1 MENRKP
7 YTEILAK
14 WLLTAMVAAI
24 AFLLFKQFGSVI
36 VYVLLA
42 GVVSLIAK
50 PLKKMLAKIRIKG
63 RSAPDW
69 FLAIL
74 SILLILVIFSGII
87 AGLAPMVKEVI
98 SDVASVTGESSLGAI
113 SSNLAQLN
121 AYLVQTFGLDPG
133 FRLEV
138 VILNQV
144 KSVFNVNIFG
154 NVIGSVASALA
165 SFGVGLFSVVFIAFF
180 FIRDEKLFSRI
191 ICALAPDRHEEDVAE
206 SLSDVEHLLSRYFIG
221 LIVEMSCVGLIDFLG
236 LWAIAR
242 LELGTAIGIGF
253 MAGLLN
259 IIPYVGPLL
268 GGVLGTIIAM
278 TIRYCG
284 VGACGLDIG
293 FWGFLAIL
301 VAVFLLAQLV
311 DNFILQPVIYST
323 SIQASPL
330 EIFIVMLMAGTLG
343 GIVGMLTAIPAYTVI
358 RVIAGRF
365 FPQVKFIRRLLGLD
379 DSKNGKK

>member
-1 MENRKP
+1 METQKH

-14 WLLTAMVAAI
+14 WLLAAFVAVI
-24 AFLLFKQFGSVI
+24 AWLLFRQFGSVV

-50 PLKKMLAKIRIKG
+50 PLKMMLAKIRIKG
-63 RSAPDW
+63 HRAPDW

-74 SILLILVIFSGII
+74 SILLILVIFCGII

-98 SDVASVTGESSLGAI
+98 SDVASVTGDTSLGAI
-113 SSNLAQLN
+113 SSNLAELN
-121 AYLVQTFGLDPG
+121 AYLVKTFDLDPG
-133 FRLEV
+133 FRIEV
-138 VILNQV
+138 AILHQV
-144 KSVFNVNIFG
+144 KSLINVNIFG

-165 SFGVGLFSVVFIAFF
+165 SFGIGLFSVVFIAFF

-191 ICALAPDRHEEDVAE
+191 ICALAPDRHEDEVAQ

-284 VGACGLDIG
+284 TGACGLDIG

-301 VAVFLLAQLV
+301 VAVFVLAQLV

-330 EIFIVMLMAGTLG
+330 EIFIVMLLAGTMG
-343 GIVGMLTAIPAYTVI
+343 GILGMLTAIPAYTVV
-358 RVIAGRF
+358 RVVAGRF
-365 FPQVKFIRRLLGLD
+365 FPQVKFIRRLLGLEEP
-379 DSKNGKK
+379 KM

>member
-1 MENRKP
+1 METQKH

-14 WLLTAMVAAI
+14 WLLAAFVAVI
-24 AFLLFKQFGSVI
+24 AWLLFRQFGSVV

-50 PLKKMLAKIRIKG
+50 PLKMMLAKIRIKG
-63 RSAPDW
+63 HRAPDW

-74 SILLILVIFSGII
+74 SILLILVIFCGII

-98 SDVASVTGESSLGAI
+98 SDVASVTGDTSLGAI
-113 SSNLAQLN
+113 SSNLAELN
-121 AYLVQTFGLDPG
+121 AYLVKTFDLDPG
-133 FRLEV
+133 FRIEV
-138 VILNQV
+138 AILHQV
-144 KSVFNVNIFG
+144 KSLINVNIFG

-165 SFGVGLFSVVFIAFF
+165 SFGIGLFSVVFIAFF

-191 ICALAPDRHEEDVAE
+191 ICALAPDRHEEEVAQ

-284 VGACGLDIG
+284 TGACGLDIG

-301 VAVFLLAQLV
+301 VAVFMLAQLV

-330 EIFIVMLMAGTLG
+330 EIFIVMLLAGTMG
-343 GIVGMLTAIPAYTVI
+343 GILGMLTAIPAYTVV
-358 RVIAGRF
+358 RVVAGRF

-379 DSKNGKK
+379 DNK

>member
-1 MENRKP
+1 MESQKH

-14 WLLTAMVAAI
+14 WLLAAFVAVI
-24 AFLLFKQFGSVI
+24 AWLLFRQFGSVV

-50 PLKKMLAKIRIKG
+50 PLKMMLAKIRIKG
-63 RSAPDW
+63 HRAPDW

-74 SILLILVIFSGII
+74 SILLILVIFCGII

-98 SDVASVTGESSLGAI
+98 SDVASVTGDTSLGAI
-113 SSNLAQLN
+113 SSNLAELN
-121 AYLVQTFGLDPG
+121 AYLVKTFDLDPG
-133 FRLEV
+133 FRIEV
-138 VILNQV
+138 AILHQV
-144 KSVFNVNIFG
+144 KSLINVNIFG

-165 SFGVGLFSVVFIAFF
+165 SFGIGLFSVVFIAFF

-191 ICALAPDRHEEDVAE
+191 ICALAPDRHEEEVAQ

-284 VGACGLDIG
+284 TGACGLDIG

-301 VAVFLLAQLV
+301 VAVFVLAQLV

-330 EIFIVMLMAGTLG
+330 EIFIVMLLAGTMG
-343 GIVGMLTAIPAYTVI
+343 GILGMLTAIPAYTVV
-358 RVIAGRF
+358 RVVAGRF

-379 DSKNGKK
+379 DNK

>member
-1 MENRKP
+1 METQKH

-14 WLLTAMVAAI
+14 WLLAAFVVVI
-24 AFLLFKQFGSVI
+24 VWLLFRQFGSVV

-50 PLKKMLAKIRIKG
+50 PLKMMLAKIRIKG
-63 RSAPDW
+63 HRAPDW

-74 SILLILVIFSGII
+74 SILLILVIFCGII

-98 SDVASVTGESSLGAI
+98 SDVASVTGDTSLGAI
-113 SSNLAQLN
+113 SSNLAELN
-121 AYLVQTFGLDPG
+121 AYLVNTFDLDPG
-133 FRLEV
+133 FRIEV
-138 VILNQV
+138 AILHQV
-144 KSVFNVNIFG
+144 KSLINVNIFG

-165 SFGVGLFSVVFIAFF
+165 SFGIGLFSVVFIAFF

-191 ICALAPDRHEEDVAE
+191 ICALAPDRHEDEVAQ

-284 VGACGLDIG
+284 TGACGLDIG

-330 EIFIVMLMAGTLG
+330 EIFIVMLLAGTMG
-343 GIVGMLTAIPAYTVI
+343 GILGMLTAITAYTVV
-358 RVIAGRF
+358 RVVAGRF

-379 DSKNGKK
+379 DNK

>member
-1 MENRKP
+1 METQKH

-14 WLLTAMVAAI
+14 WLLAAFVAVI
-24 AFLLFKQFGSVI
+24 AWLLFRQFGSVV

-50 PLKKMLAKIRIKG
+50 PLKMMLAKIRIKG
-63 RSAPDW
+63 HRAPDW

-74 SILLILVIFSGII
+74 SILLILVIFCGII

-98 SDVASVTGESSLGAI
+98 SDVASVTGDTSLGAI
-113 SSNLAQLN
+113 SSNLAELN
-121 AYLVQTFGLDPG
+121 AYLVNTFDLDPG
-133 FRLEV
+133 FRIEV
-138 VILNQV
+138 AILHQV
-144 KSVFNVNIFG
+144 KSLINVNIFG

-165 SFGVGLFSVVFIAFF
+165 SFGIGLFSVVFIAFF

-191 ICALAPDRHEEDVAE
+191 ICALAPDRHEDEVAQ

-284 VGACGLDIG
+284 TGACGLDIG

-301 VAVFLLAQLV
+301 VAVFVLAQLV

-330 EIFIVMLMAGTLG
+330 EIFIVMLLAGTMG
-343 GIVGMLTAIPAYTVI
+343 GILGMLTAIPAYTVV
-358 RVIAGRF
+358 RVVAGRF

-379 DSKNGKK
+379 DNK

>member
-1 MENRKP
+1 METQKH

-14 WLLTAMVAAI
+14 WLLAAFVAVI
-24 AFLLFKQFGSVI
+24 AWLLFRQFGSVV

-50 PLKKMLAKIRIKG
+50 PLKMMLAKIRIKG
-63 RSAPDW
+63 HRAPDW

-74 SILLILVIFSGII
+74 SILLILVIFCGII

-98 SDVASVTGESSLGAI
+98 SDVASVTGDTSLGAI
-113 SSNLAQLN
+113 SSNLAELN
-121 AYLVQTFGLDPG
+121 AYLVKTFDLDPG
-133 FRLEV
+133 FRIEV
-138 VILNQV
+138 AILHQV
-144 KSVFNVNIFG
+144 KSLINVNIFG

-165 SFGVGLFSVVFIAFF
+165 SFGIGLFSVVFIAFF

-191 ICALAPDRHEEDVAE
+191 ICALAPDRHEDEVAQ

-284 VGACGLDIG
+284 AGACGLDIG

-330 EIFIVMLMAGTLG
+330 EIFIVMLLAGTMG
-343 GIVGMLTAIPAYTVI
+343 GILGMLTAIPAYTVV
-358 RVIAGRF
+358 RVVAGRF
-365 FPQVKFIRRLLGLD
+365 FPQVKFIRRLLRLD
-379 DSKNGKK
+379 DNK

>member
-1 MENRKP
+1 METQKH

-14 WLLTAMVAAI
+14 WLLAAFVAVI
-24 AFLLFKQFGSVI
+24 AWLLFRQFGSVV

-50 PLKKMLAKIRIKG
+50 PLKMMLAKIRIKG
-63 RSAPDW
+63 HRAPDW

-98 SDVASVTGESSLGAI
+98 SDVASVTGDTSLGAI
-113 SSNLAQLN
+113 SSNLAELN
-121 AYLVQTFGLDPG
+121 SYLVKTFDLDPG
-133 FRLEV
+133 FRIEV
-138 VILNQV
+138 AILHQV
-144 KSVFNVNIFG
+144 KSLINVNIFG

-165 SFGVGLFSVVFIAFF
+165 SFGIGLFSVVFIAFF

-191 ICALAPDRHEEDVAE
+191 ICALAPDRHEDEVAQ

-284 VGACGLDIG
+284 AGACGLDIG

-301 VAVFLLAQLV
+301 VSVFLLAQLV

-330 EIFIVMLMAGTLG
+330 EIFIVMLLAGTMG
-343 GIVGMLTAIPAYTVI
+343 GILGMLTAIPAYTVV
-358 RVIAGRF
+358 RVVAGRF

-379 DSKNGKK
+379 DNK

>member
-1 MENRKP
+1 METQKH

-14 WLLTAMVAAI
+14 WLLAAFVAVI
-24 AFLLFKQFGSVI
+24 AWLLFRQFGSVV

-50 PLKKMLAKIRIKG
+50 PLKMMLAKIRIKG
-63 RSAPDW
+63 HRAPDW

-74 SILLILVIFSGII
+74 SILLILVIFCGII

-98 SDVASVTGESSLGAI
+98 SDVASVTGDTSLGAI
-113 SSNLAQLN
+113 SSNLAELN
-121 AYLVQTFGLDPG
+121 AYLVKTFDLDPG
-133 FRLEV
+133 FRIEV
-138 VILNQV
+138 AILHQV
-144 KSVFNVNIFG
+144 KSLINVNIFG

-165 SFGVGLFSVVFIAFF
+165 SFGIGLFSVVFIAFF

-191 ICALAPDRHEEDVAE
+191 ICALAPDRHEDEVAQ

-284 VGACGLDIG
+284 TGACGLDIG

-301 VAVFLLAQLV
+301 VAVFMLAQLV

-330 EIFIVMLMAGTLG
+330 EIFIVMLLAGTMG
-343 GIVGMLTAIPAYTVI
+343 GILGMLTAIPAYTVV
-358 RVIAGRF
+358 RVVAGRF
-365 FPQVKFIRRLLGLD
+365 LPQVKFIRRLLGLEEP
-379 DSKNGKK
+379 KM

>member
-1 MENRKP
+1 METQKH

-14 WLLTAMVAAI
+14 WLLAAFVAVI
-24 AFLLFKQFGSVI
+24 AWLLFRQFGSVV

-50 PLKKMLAKIRIKG
+50 PLKMMLAKIRIKG
-63 RSAPDW
+63 HRAPDW

-74 SILLILVIFSGII
+74 SILLILVIFCGII

-98 SDVASVTGESSLGAI
+98 SDVASVTGDTSLGAI
-113 SSNLAQLN
+113 SSNLAELN
-121 AYLVQTFGLDPG
+121 AYLVKTFDLDPG
-133 FRLEV
+133 FRIEV
-138 VILNQV
+138 AILHQV
-144 KSVFNVNIFG
+144 KSLINVNIFG

-165 SFGVGLFSVVFIAFF
+165 SFGIGLFSVVFIAFF

-191 ICALAPDRHEEDVAE
+191 ICALAPDRHEDEVAQ

-284 VGACGLDIG
+284 AGACGLDIG

-301 VAVFLLAQLV
+301 VAVFVLAQLV

-330 EIFIVMLMAGTLG
+330 EIFIVMLLAGTMG
-343 GIVGMLTAIPAYTVI
+343 GILGMLTAIPAYTVV
-358 RVIAGRF
+358 RVVAGRF
-365 FPQVKFIRRLLGLD
+365 FPQVKFIRRLLRLD
-379 DSKNGKK
+379 DNK

>member
-1 MENRKP
+1 METQKH

-14 WLLTAMVAAI
+14 WLLAAFVAVI
-24 AFLLFKQFGSVI
+24 AWLLFRQFGSVV

-50 PLKKMLAKIRIKG
+50 PLKMMLAKIRIKG
-63 RSAPDW
+63 HRAPDW

-74 SILLILVIFSGII
+74 SILLILVIFCGII

-98 SDVASVTGESSLGAI
+98 SDVASVTGDTSLGAI
-113 SSNLAQLN
+113 SSNLAELN
-121 AYLVQTFGLDPG
+121 AYLVKTFDLDPG
-133 FRLEV
+133 FRIEV
-138 VILNQV
+138 AILHQV
-144 KSVFNVNIFG
+144 KSLINVNIFG

-165 SFGVGLFSVVFIAFF
+165 SFGIGLFSVVFIAFF

-191 ICALAPDRHEEDVAE
+191 ICALAPDRHEDEVAQ

-221 LIVEMSCVGLIDFLG
+221 LIVEMTCVGLIDFLG

-284 VGACGLDIG
+284 AGACGLDIG

-301 VAVFLLAQLV
+301 VAIFMLAQLV

-330 EIFIVMLMAGTLG
+330 EIFIVMLLAGTMG
-343 GIVGMLTAIPAYTVI
+343 GILGMLTAIPAYTVV
-358 RVIAGRF
+358 RVVAGRF

-379 DSKNGKK
+379 DNK

>member
-1 MENRKP
+1 METQKH

-14 WLLTAMVAAI
+14 WLLAAFVVVI
-24 AFLLFKQFGSVI
+24 VWLLFRQFGSVV

-50 PLKKMLAKIRIKG
+50 PLKMMLAKIRIKG
-63 RSAPDW
+63 HRAPDW

-74 SILLILVIFSGII
+74 SILLILVIFCGII

-98 SDVASVTGESSLGAI
+98 SDVASVTGDTSLGAI
-113 SSNLAQLN
+113 SSNLAELN
-121 AYLVQTFGLDPG
+121 AYLVKTFDLDPG
-133 FRLEV
+133 FRIEV
-138 VILNQV
+138 AILHQV
-144 KSVFNVNIFG
+144 KSLINVNIFG

-165 SFGVGLFSVVFIAFF
+165 SFGIGLFSVVFIAFF

-191 ICALAPDRHEEDVAE
+191 ICALAPDRHEEEVAQ

-259 IIPYVGPLL
+259 ISPYVGPLL

-284 VGACGLDIG
+284 TGACGLDIG

-330 EIFIVMLMAGTLG
+330 EIFIVMLLAGTMG
-343 GIVGMLTAIPAYTVI
+343 GILGMLTAIPAYTVV
-358 RVIAGRF
+358 RVVAGRF

-379 DSKNGKK
+379 DNK

>member
-1 MENRKP
+1 METQKH

-14 WLLTAMVAAI
+14 WLLAAFVAVI
-24 AFLLFKQFGSVI
+24 AWLLFRQFGSVV

-50 PLKKMLAKIRIKG
+50 PLKMMLAKIRIKG
-63 RSAPDW
+63 HRAPDW

-74 SILLILVIFSGII
+74 SILLILVIFCGII

-98 SDVASVTGESSLGAI
+98 SDVASVTGDTSLGAI
-113 SSNLAQLN
+113 SSNLAELN
-121 AYLVQTFGLDPG
+121 AYLVNTFDLDQG
-133 FRLEV
+133 FRIEV
-138 VILNQV
+138 AILHQV
-144 KSVFNVNIFG
+144 KSLINVNIFG
-154 NVIGSVASALA
+154 NVIGAGASALA
-165 SFGVGLFSVVFIAFF
+165 SFGIGLFSVVFIAFF

-191 ICALAPDRHEEDVAE
+191 ICALAPDRHEDEVAQ

-284 VGACGLDIG
+284 AGACGLDIG

-301 VAVFLLAQLV
+301 VAVFVLAQLV

-330 EIFIVMLMAGTLG
+330 EIFIVMLLAGTMG
-343 GIVGMLTAIPAYTVI
+343 GILGMLTAIPAYTVV
-358 RVIAGRF
+358 RVVAGRF

-379 DSKNGKK
+379 DNK

>member
-1 MENRKP
+1 METQKH

-14 WLLTAMVAAI
+14 WLLAAFVAVI
-24 AFLLFKQFGSVI
+24 AWLLFRQFGSVV

-50 PLKKMLAKIRIKG
+50 PLKMMLAKIRIKG
-63 RSAPDW
+63 HRAPDW

-74 SILLILVIFSGII
+74 SILLILVIFCGII

-98 SDVASVTGESSLGAI
+98 SDVASVTGDTSLGAI
-113 SSNLAQLN
+113 SSNLAELN
-121 AYLVQTFGLDPG
+121 AYLVKTFDLDPG
-133 FRLEV
+133 FRMEV
-138 VILNQV
+138 AILHQV
-144 KSVFNVNIFG
+144 KSLINVNIFG

-165 SFGVGLFSVVFIAFF
+165 SFGIGLFSVVFIAFF

-191 ICALAPDRHEEDVAE
+191 ICALAPDRHEEEVAQ

-284 VGACGLDIG
+284 AGACGLDIG

-301 VAVFLLAQLV
+301 VAVFVLAQLV

-330 EIFIVMLMAGTLG
+330 EIFIVMLLAGTMG
-343 GIVGMLTAIPAYTVI
+343 GILGMLTAIPAYTVV
-358 RVIAGRF
+358 RVVAGRF
-365 FPQVKFIRRLLGLD
+365 FPQVKFIRRLLGLEEP
-379 DSKNGKK
+379 KM

>member
-1 MENRKP
+1 METQKH

-14 WLLTAMVAAI
+14 WLLAAFVAVI
-24 AFLLFKQFGSVI
+24 AWLLFRQFGSVV

-50 PLKKMLAKIRIKG
+50 PLKMMLAKIRIKG
-63 RSAPDW
+63 HRAPDW

-74 SILLILVIFSGII
+74 SILLILVIFCGII

-98 SDVASVTGESSLGAI
+98 SDVASVTGDSSLGAI
-113 SSNLAQLN
+113 SSNLAELN
-121 AYLVQTFGLDPG
+121 AYLVKTFDLDPG
-133 FRLEV
+133 FRIEV
-138 VILNQV
+138 AILHQV
-144 KSVFNVNIFG
+144 KSLINVNIFG

-165 SFGVGLFSVVFIAFF
+165 SFGIGLFSVVFIAFF

-191 ICALAPDRHEEDVAE
+191 ICALAPDRHEEEVAQ

-284 VGACGLDIG
+284 AGACGLDIG

-330 EIFIVMLMAGTLG
+330 EIFIVMLLAGTMG
-343 GIVGMLTAIPAYTVI
+343 GILGMLTAIPAYTVV
-358 RVIAGRF
+358 RVVAGRF

-379 DSKNGKK
+379 DNK

>member
-1 MENRKP
+1 METQKH

-14 WLLTAMVAAI
+14 WLLAAFVAVI
-24 AFLLFKQFGSVI
+24 AWLLFRQFGSVV

-50 PLKKMLAKIRIKG
+50 PLKMMLAKIRIKG
-63 RSAPDW
+63 HRAPDW

-74 SILLILVIFSGII
+74 SILLILVIFCGII

-98 SDVASVTGESSLGAI
+98 SDVASVTGDTSLGAI
-113 SSNLAQLN
+113 SSNLAELN
-121 AYLVQTFGLDPG
+121 AYLVKTFDLDPG
-133 FRLEV
+133 FRIEV
-138 VILNQV
+138 AILHQV
-144 KSVFNVNIFG
+144 KSLINVNIFG

-165 SFGVGLFSVVFIAFF
+165 SFGIGLFSVVFIAFF

-191 ICALAPDRHEEDVAE
+191 ICALAPDRHEEEVAQ

-284 VGACGLDIG
+284 AGACGLDIG

-301 VAVFLLAQLV
+301 VAVFVLAQLV

-330 EIFIVMLMAGTLG
+330 EIFIVMLLAGTMG
-343 GIVGMLTAIPAYTVI
+343 GILGMLTAIPAYTVV
-358 RVIAGRF
+358 RVVAGRF
-365 FPQVKFIRRLLGLD
+365 FPQVKFIRRLLGLEEP
-379 DSKNGKK
+379 KM

>member
-1 MENRKP
+1 METQKH

-14 WLLTAMVAAI
+14 WLLAAFVAVI
-24 AFLLFKQFGSVI
+24 AWLLFRQFGSVV

-50 PLKKMLAKIRIKG
+50 PLKMMLAKIRIKG
-63 RSAPDW
+63 HRAPDW

-74 SILLILVIFSGII
+74 SILLILVIFCGII

-98 SDVASVTGESSLGAI
+98 SDVASVTGDTSLGAI
-113 SSNLAQLN
+113 SSNLAELN
-121 AYLVQTFGLDPG
+121 AYLVKTFDLDPG
-133 FRLEV
+133 FRIEV
-138 VILNQV
+138 AILHQV
-144 KSVFNVNIFG
+144 KSLININIFG

-165 SFGVGLFSVVFIAFF
+165 SFGIGLFSVVFIAFF

-191 ICALAPDRHEEDVAE
+191 ICALAPDRHEDEVAQ

-284 VGACGLDIG
+284 AGACGLDIG

-301 VAVFLLAQLV
+301 VAVFVLAQLV

-330 EIFIVMLMAGTLG
+330 EIFIVMLLAGTMG
-343 GIVGMLTAIPAYTVI
+343 GILGMLTAIPAYTVV
-358 RVIAGRF
+358 RVVAGRF

-379 DSKNGKK
+379 DNK

>member
-1 MENRKP
+1 METQKH

-14 WLLTAMVAAI
+14 WLLAAFVAVI
-24 AFLLFKQFGSVI
+24 AWLLFRQFGSVV

-50 PLKKMLAKIRIKG
+50 PLKMMLAKIRIKG
-63 RSAPDW
+63 HRAPDW

-74 SILLILVIFSGII
+74 SILLILVIFCGII

-98 SDVASVTGESSLGAI
+98 SDVASVTGDTSLGAI
-113 SSNLAQLN
+113 SSNLAELN
-121 AYLVQTFGLDPG
+121 AYLVKTFDLDPG
-133 FRLEV
+133 FRIEV
-138 VILNQV
+138 AILHQV
-144 KSVFNVNIFG
+144 KSLINVNIFG

-165 SFGVGLFSVVFIAFF
+165 SFGIGLFSVVFIAFF

-191 ICALAPDRHEEDVAE
+191 ICALAPDRHEEEVAQ

-284 VGACGLDIG
+284 AGACGLDIG

-301 VAVFLLAQLV
+301 VAVFVLAQLV

-330 EIFIVMLMAGTLG
+330 EIFIVMLLAGTMG
-343 GIVGMLTAIPAYTVI
+343 GILGMLTAIPAYTVV
-358 RVIAGRF
+358 RVVAGRF

-379 DSKNGKK
+379 DNK

>member
-1 MENRKP
+1 METQKH

-14 WLLTAMVAAI
+14 WLLAAFVAVI
-24 AFLLFKQFGSVI
+24 AWLLFRQFGSVV

-50 PLKKMLAKIRIKG
+50 PLKMMLAKIRIKG
-63 RSAPDW
+63 HRAPDW

-74 SILLILVIFSGII
+74 SILLILVIFCGII

-98 SDVASVTGESSLGAI
+98 SDVASVTGDTSLGAT
-113 SSNLAQLN
+113 SSNLAELN
-121 AYLVQTFGLDPG
+121 AYLVNTFDLDPG
-133 FRLEV
+133 FRIEV
-138 VILNQV
+138 AILHQV
-144 KSVFNVNIFG
+144 KSLINVNIFG

-165 SFGVGLFSVVFIAFF
+165 SFGIGLFSVVFIAFF

-191 ICALAPDRHEEDVAE
+191 ICALAPDRHEEEVAQ

-284 VGACGLDIG
+284 TGACGLDIG

-330 EIFIVMLMAGTLG
+330 EIFIVMLLAGTMG
-343 GIVGMLTAIPAYTVI
+343 GILGMLTAIPAYTVV
-358 RVIAGRF
+358 RVVAGRF

-379 DSKNGKK
+379 DNK

>member
-1 MENRKP
+1 MESQKH

-14 WLLTAMVAAI
+14 WLLAAFVAVI
-24 AFLLFKQFGSVI
+24 AWLLFRQFGSVV

-50 PLKKMLAKIRIKG
+50 PLKMMLAKIRIKG
-63 RSAPDW
+63 HRAPDW

-74 SILLILVIFSGII
+74 SILLILVIFCGII

-98 SDVASVTGESSLGAI
+98 SDVASVTGDTSLGAI
-113 SSNLAQLN
+113 SSNLAELN
-121 AYLVQTFGLDPG
+121 AYLVKTFDLDPG
-133 FRLEV
+133 FRIEV
-138 VILNQV
+138 AILHQV
-144 KSVFNVNIFG
+144 KSLINVNIFG

-165 SFGVGLFSVVFIAFF
+165 SFGIGLFSVVFIAFF

-191 ICALAPDRHEEDVAE
+191 ICALAPDRHEEEVAQ

-284 VGACGLDIG
+284 TGACGLDIG

-301 VAVFLLAQLV
+301 VAIFMLAQLV

-330 EIFIVMLMAGTLG
+330 EIFIVMLLAGTMG
-343 GIVGMLTAIPAYTVI
+343 GILGMLTAIPAYTVV
-358 RVIAGRF
+358 RVVAGRF

-379 DSKNGKK
+379 DNK

>member
-1 MENRKP
+1 METQKH

-14 WLLTAMVAAI
+14 WLLAAFVAVI
-24 AFLLFKQFGSVI
+24 AWLLFRQFGSVV

-50 PLKKMLAKIRIKG
+50 PLKMMLAKIRIKG
-63 RSAPDW
+63 HRAPDW

-74 SILLILVIFSGII
+74 SILLILVIFCGII

-98 SDVASVTGESSLGAI
+98 SDVASVTGDTSLGAI
-113 SSNLAQLN
+113 SSNLAELN
-121 AYLVQTFGLDPG
+121 AYLVKTFDLDPG
-133 FRLEV
+133 FRIEV
-138 VILNQV
+138 AILHQV
-144 KSVFNVNIFG
+144 KSLINVNIFG

-165 SFGVGLFSVVFIAFF
+165 SFGIGLFSVVFIAFF

-191 ICALAPDRHEEDVAE
+191 ICALAPDRHEDEVAQ

-284 VGACGLDIG
+284 AGACGLDIG

-330 EIFIVMLMAGTLG
+330 EIFIVMLLAGTMG
-343 GIVGMLTAIPAYTVI
+343 GILGMLTAIPAYTVV
-358 RVIAGRF
+358 RVVAGRF

-379 DSKNGKK
+379 DNK

>member
-1 MENRKP
+1 METQKH

-14 WLLTAMVAAI
+14 WLLAAFVVVI
-24 AFLLFKQFGSVI
+24 AWLLFRQFGSVV

-50 PLKKMLAKIRIKG
+50 PLKMMLAKIRIKG
-63 RSAPDW
+63 HRAPDW

-74 SILLILVIFSGII
+74 SILLILVIFCGII

-98 SDVASVTGESSLGAI
+98 SDVASVTGDTSLGAI
-113 SSNLAQLN
+113 SSNLAELN
-121 AYLVQTFGLDPG
+121 AYLVKTFDLDPG
-133 FRLEV
+133 FRIEV
-138 VILNQV
+138 AILHQV
-144 KSVFNVNIFG
+144 KSLINVNIFG

-165 SFGVGLFSVVFIAFF
+165 SFGIGLFSVVFIAFF

-191 ICALAPDRHEEDVAE
+191 ICALAPDRHEDEVAQ

-284 VGACGLDIG
+284 AGACGLDIG

-330 EIFIVMLMAGTLG
+330 EIFIVMLLAGTMG
-343 GIVGMLTAIPAYTVI
+343 GILGMLTAIPAYTVV
-358 RVIAGRF
+358 RVVAGRF

-379 DSKNGKK
+379 DNK

>member
-1 MENRKP
+1 METQKH

-14 WLLTAMVAAI
+14 WLLAAFVAVI
-24 AFLLFKQFGSVI
+24 AWLLFRQFGSVV

-50 PLKKMLAKIRIKG
+50 PLKMMLAKIRIKG
-63 RSAPDW
+63 HRAPDW

-74 SILLILVIFSGII
+74 SILLILVIFCGII

-98 SDVASVTGESSLGAI
+98 SDVASVTGDTSLGAI
-113 SSNLAQLN
+113 SSNLAELN
-121 AYLVQTFGLDPG
+121 AYLVKTFDLDPG
-133 FRLEV
+133 FRIEV
-138 VILNQV
+138 AILHQV
-144 KSVFNVNIFG
+144 KSLINVNIFG

-165 SFGVGLFSVVFIAFF
+165 SFGIGLFSVVFIAFF

-191 ICALAPDRHEEDVAE
+191 ICALAPDRHEDEVAQ

-284 VGACGLDIG
+284 AGACGLDIG

-301 VAVFLLAQLV
+301 VAVFVLAQLV

-330 EIFIVMLMAGTLG
+330 EIFKVMLLAGTMG
-343 GIVGMLTAIPAYTVI
+343 GILGMLTAIPAYTVV
-358 RVIAGRF
+358 RVVAGRF

-379 DSKNGKK
+379 DNK

>member
-1 MENRKP
+1 METQKH

-14 WLLTAMVAAI
+14 WLLAAFVAVI
-24 AFLLFKQFGSVI
+24 AWLLFRQFRSVV

-50 PLKKMLAKIRIKG
+50 PLKMMLAKIRIKG
-63 RSAPDW
+63 HRAPDW

-74 SILLILVIFSGII
+74 SILLILVIFCGII

-98 SDVASVTGESSLGAI
+98 SDVASVTGDTSLGAI
-113 SSNLAQLN
+113 SSNLAELN
-121 AYLVQTFGLDPG
+121 AYLVKTFDLDPG
-133 FRLEV
+133 FRIEV
-138 VILNQV
+138 AILHQV
-144 KSVFNVNIFG
+144 KSLINVNIFG

-165 SFGVGLFSVVFIAFF
+165 SFGIGLFSVVFIAFF

-191 ICALAPDRHEEDVAE
+191 ICALAPDRHEDEVAQ

-284 VGACGLDIG
+284 TGACGLDIG

-330 EIFIVMLMAGTLG
+330 EIFIVMLLAGTMG
-343 GIVGMLTAIPAYTVI
+343 GILGMLTAIPAYTVV
-358 RVIAGRF
+358 RVVAGRF

-379 DSKNGKK
+379 DNK

>member
-1 MENRKP
+1 MESQKH

-14 WLLTAMVAAI
+14 WLLAAFVAVI
-24 AFLLFKQFGSVI
+24 VWLLFRQFGSVV

-50 PLKKMLAKIRIKG
+50 PLKMMLAKIRIKG
-63 RSAPDW
+63 RRAPDW

-74 SILLILVIFSGII
+74 SILLILVIFCGII

-98 SDVASVTGESSLGAI
+98 SDVASVTGDTSLGAI
-113 SSNLAQLN
+113 SSNLAELN
-121 AYLVQTFGLDPG
+121 AYLVNTFDLDPG
-133 FRLEV
+133 FRIEV
-138 VILNQV
+138 AILHQV
-144 KSVFNVNIFG
+144 KSLINVNIFG

-165 SFGVGLFSVVFIAFF
+165 SFGIGLFSVVFIAFF

-191 ICALAPDRHEEDVAE
+191 ICALAPDRHEDEVAQ

-284 VGACGLDIG
+284 TGACGLDIG

-301 VAVFLLAQLV
+301 VAIFMLAQLV

-330 EIFIVMLMAGTLG
+330 EIFIVMLLAGTMG
-343 GIVGMLTAIPAYTVI
+343 GILGMLTAIPAYTVV
-358 RVIAGRF
+358 RVVAGRF
-365 FPQVKFIRRLLGLD
+365 FPQVKFIRRLLGLEEP
-379 DSKNGKK
+379 KM

>member
-1 MENRKP
+1 METQKH

-14 WLLTAMVAAI
+14 WLLAAFVAVI
-24 AFLLFKQFGSVI
+24 AWLLFRQFGSVV

-50 PLKKMLAKIRIKG
+50 PLKMMLSKIRIKG
-63 RSAPDW
+63 HRAPDW

-74 SILLILVIFSGII
+74 SILLILVIFCGII

-98 SDVASVTGESSLGAI
+98 SDVASVTGDTSLGAI
-113 SSNLAQLN
+113 SSNLAELN
-121 AYLVQTFGLDPG
+121 AYLVKTFDLDPG
-133 FRLEV
+133 FRIEV
-138 VILNQV
+138 AILHQV
-144 KSVFNVNIFG
+144 KSLINVNIFG

-165 SFGVGLFSVVFIAFF
+165 SFGIGLFSVVFIAFF

-191 ICALAPDRHEEDVAE
+191 ICALAPDRHEDEVAQ

-284 VGACGLDIG
+284 AGACGLDIG

-301 VAVFLLAQLV
+301 VAVFVLAQLV

-330 EIFIVMLMAGTLG
+330 EIFIVMLLAGTMG
-343 GIVGMLTAIPAYTVI
+343 GILGMLTAIPAYTVV
-358 RVIAGRF
+358 RVVAGRF
-365 FPQVKFIRRLLGLD
+365 FPQVKFIRRLLGLEEP
-379 DSKNGKK
+379 KM

>member
-1 MENRKP
+1 MESQKH

-14 WLLTAMVAAI
+14 WLLAAFVAVI
-24 AFLLFKQFGSVI
+24 AWLLFRQFGSVV

-50 PLKKMLAKIRIKG
+50 PLKMMLAKIRIKG
-63 RSAPDW
+63 HRAPDW

-74 SILLILVIFSGII
+74 SILLILVIFCGII

-98 SDVASVTGESSLGAI
+98 SDVASVTGDTSLGAI
-113 SSNLAQLN
+113 SSNLAELN
-121 AYLVQTFGLDPG
+121 AYLVNTFDLDPG
-133 FRLEV
+133 FRIEGA
-138 VILNQV
+138 ILHQV
-144 KSVFNVNIFG
+144 KSLINVNIFG

-165 SFGVGLFSVVFIAFF
+165 SFGIGLFSVVFIAFF

-191 ICALAPDRHEEDVAE
+191 ICALAPDRHEDEVAQ

-284 VGACGLDIG
+284 AGACGLDIG

-301 VAVFLLAQLV
+301 VAIFMLAQLV

-330 EIFIVMLMAGTLG
+330 EIFIVMLLAGTMG
-343 GIVGMLTAIPAYTVI
+343 GILGMLTAIPAYTVV
-358 RVIAGRF
+358 RVVAGRF

-379 DSKNGKK
+379 DNK

>member
-1 MENRKP
+1 METQKH

-14 WLLTAMVAAI
+14 WLLAAFVAVI
-24 AFLLFKQFGSVI
+24 AWLLFRQFGSVV

-50 PLKKMLAKIRIKG
+50 PLKMMLAKIRIKG
-63 RSAPDW
+63 HRAPDW

-74 SILLILVIFSGII
+74 SILLILVIFCGII

-98 SDVASVTGESSLGAI
+98 SDVASVTGDTSLGAI
-113 SSNLAQLN
+113 SSNLAELN
-121 AYLVQTFGLDPG
+121 AYLVNTFDLDPG
-133 FRLEV
+133 FRIEV
-138 VILNQV
+138 AILHQV
-144 KSVFNVNIFG
+144 KSLINVNIFG

-165 SFGVGLFSVVFIAFF
+165 SFGIGLFSVVFIAFF

-191 ICALAPDRHEEDVAE
+191 ICALAPDRHEDEVAQ

-284 VGACGLDIG
+284 TGACGLDIG

-301 VAVFLLAQLV
+301 VAIFMLAQLV

-330 EIFIVMLMAGTLG
+330 EIFIVMLLAGTMG
-343 GIVGMLTAIPAYTVI
+343 GILGMLTAIPAYTVV
-358 RVIAGRF
+358 RVVAGRF
-365 FPQVKFIRRLLGLD
+365 FPQVKFIRRLLGLEEP
-379 DSKNGKK
+379 KM

>member
-1 MENRKP
+1 METQKH

-14 WLLTAMVAAI
+14 WLLA
-24 AFLLFKQFGSVI
+24 AFLAVIAWLLFRQFGSVV

-50 PLKKMLAKIRIKG
+50 PLKMMLAKIRIKG
-63 RSAPDW
+63 HRAPDW

-74 SILLILVIFSGII
+74 SILLILVIFCGII

-98 SDVASVTGESSLGAI
+98 SDVASVTGDTSLGAI
-113 SSNLAQLN
+113 SSNLAELN
-121 AYLVQTFGLDPG
+121 AYLVKTFDLDPG
-133 FRLEV
+133 FRIEV
-138 VILNQV
+138 AILHQV
-144 KSVFNVNIFG
+144 KSLINVNIFG

-165 SFGVGLFSVVFIAFF
+165 SFGIGLFSVVFIAFF

-191 ICALAPDRHEEDVAE
+191 ICALAPDRHEEEVAQ

-284 VGACGLDIG
+284 AGACGLDIG

-301 VAVFLLAQLV
+301 VAVFVLAQLV

-330 EIFIVMLMAGTLG
+330 EIFIVMLLAGTMG
-343 GIVGMLTAIPAYTVI
+343 GILGMLTAIPAYTVV
-358 RVIAGRF
+358 RVVAGRF

-379 DSKNGKK
+379 DNK

>member
-1 MENRKP
+1 MESQKH

-14 WLLTAMVAAI
+14 WLLAAFVAVI
-24 AFLLFKQFGSVI
+24 AWLLFRQFGSVV

-50 PLKKMLAKIRIKG
+50 PLKMMLAKIRIKG
-63 RSAPDW
+63 HRAPDW

-74 SILLILVIFSGII
+74 SILLILVIFCGII

-98 SDVASVTGESSLGAI
+98 SDVASVTGDTSLGAI
-113 SSNLAQLN
+113 SSNLAELN
-121 AYLVQTFGLDPG
+121 AYLVNTFDLDPG
-133 FRLEV
+133 FRIEV
-138 VILNQV
+138 AILHQV
-144 KSVFNVNIFG
+144 KSLINVNIFG

-165 SFGVGLFSVVFIAFF
+165 SFGIGLFSVVFIAFF

-191 ICALAPDRHEEDVAE
+191 ICALAPDRHEDEVAQ

-284 VGACGLDIG
+284 AGACGLDIG

-330 EIFIVMLMAGTLG
+330 EIFIVMLLAGTMG
-343 GIVGMLTAIPAYTVI
+343 GILGMLTAIPAYTVV
-358 RVIAGRF
+358 RVVAGRF
-365 FPQVKFIRRLLGLD
+365 FPQVKFIRRLLGLEEP
-379 DSKNGKK
+379 KM

>member
-1 MENRKP
+1 METQKH

-14 WLLTAMVAAI
+14 WLLAAFVAVI
-24 AFLLFKQFGSVI
+24 AWLLFRQFGSVV

-50 PLKKMLAKIRIKG
+50 PLKMMLAKIRING
-63 RSAPDW
+63 HRAPDW

-74 SILLILVIFSGII
+74 SILLILVIFCGII

-98 SDVASVTGESSLGAI
+98 SDVASVTGDTSLGAI
-113 SSNLAQLN
+113 SSNLAELN
-121 AYLVQTFGLDPG
+121 AYLVKTFDLDPG
-133 FRLEV
+133 FRIEV
-138 VILNQV
+138 AILHQV
-144 KSVFNVNIFG
+144 KSLINVNIFG

-165 SFGVGLFSVVFIAFF
+165 SFGIGLFSVVFIAFF

-191 ICALAPDRHEEDVAE
+191 ICALAPDRHEDEVAQ

-284 VGACGLDIG
+284 AGACGLDIG

-301 VAVFLLAQLV
+301 VAVFVLAQLV

-330 EIFIVMLMAGTLG
+330 EIFIVMLLAGTMG
-343 GIVGMLTAIPAYTVI
+343 GILGMLTAIPAYTVV
-358 RVIAGRF
+358 RVVAGRF

-379 DSKNGKK
+379 DNK

>member
-1 MENRKP
+1 METQKH

-14 WLLTAMVAAI
+14 WLLAAFVAVI
-24 AFLLFKQFGSVI
+24 AWLLFRQFGSVV

-50 PLKKMLAKIRIKG
+50 PLKMMLAKIRIKG
-63 RSAPDW
+63 HRAPDW

-74 SILLILVIFSGII
+74 SILLILVIFCGII

-98 SDVASVTGESSLGAI
+98 SDVASVTGDTSLGAI
-113 SSNLAQLN
+113 SSNLAELN
-121 AYLVQTFGLDPG
+121 AYLVKTFDLDPG
-133 FRLEV
+133 FRIEV
-138 VILNQV
+138 AILHQV
-144 KSVFNVNIFG
+144 KSLINVNIFG

-165 SFGVGLFSVVFIAFF
+165 SFGIGLFSVVFIAFF

-191 ICALAPDRHEEDVAE
+191 ICALAPDRHEDEVAQ

-284 VGACGLDIG
+284 TGACGLDIG

-301 VAVFLLAQLV
+301 VAVFVLAQLV

-330 EIFIVMLMAGTLG
+330 EIFIVMLLAGTMG
-343 GIVGMLTAIPAYTVI
+343 GILGMLTAIPAYTVV
-358 RVIAGRF
+358 RVVAGRF

-379 DSKNGKK
+379 ENK

>member
-1 MENRKP
+1 METQKH

-14 WLLTAMVAAI
+14 WLLAAFVVVI
-24 AFLLFKQFGSVI
+24 VWLLFRQFGSVV

-50 PLKKMLAKIRIKG
+50 PLKMMLAKIRIKG
-63 RSAPDW
+63 HRAPDW

-74 SILLILVIFSGII
+74 SILLILVIFCGII

-98 SDVASVTGESSLGAI
+98 SDVASVTGDTSLGAI
-113 SSNLAQLN
+113 SSNLAELN
-121 AYLVQTFGLDPG
+121 AYLVNTFDLDPG
-133 FRLEV
+133 FRIEV
-138 VILNQV
+138 AILHQV
-144 KSVFNVNIFG
+144 KSLINVNIFG

-165 SFGVGLFSVVFIAFF
+165 SFGIGLFSVVFIAFF

-191 ICALAPDRHEEDVAE
+191 ICARAPDRHEEEVAQ

-284 VGACGLDIG
+284 TGACGLDIG

-330 EIFIVMLMAGTLG
+330 EIFIVMLLAGTIG
-343 GIVGMLTAIPAYTVI
+343 GILGMLTAIPAYTVV
-358 RVIAGRF
+358 RVVAGRF
-365 FPQVKFIRRLLGLD
+365 FPQVKFIRRLLRLD
-379 DSKNGKK
+379 DNK

>member
-1 MENRKP
+1 METQKH

-14 WLLTAMVAAI
+14 WLLAAFVAVI
-24 AFLLFKQFGSVI
+24 AWLLFRQFGSVV

-50 PLKKMLAKIRIKG
+50 PLKMMLAKIRIKG
-63 RSAPDW
+63 HRAPDW

-74 SILLILVIFSGII
+74 SILLILVIFCGII

-98 SDVASVTGESSLGAI
+98 SDVASVTGDTSLGAI
-113 SSNLAQLN
+113 SSNLAELN
-121 AYLVQTFGLDPG
+121 AYLVNTFDLDPG
-133 FRLEV
+133 FRIEV
-138 VILNQV
+138 AILHQV
-144 KSVFNVNIFG
+144 KSLINVNIFG

-165 SFGVGLFSVVFIAFF
+165 SFGIGLFSVVFIAFF

-191 ICALAPDRHEEDVAE
+191 ICALAPDRHEDEVAQ

-284 VGACGLDIG
+284 AGACGLDIG

-301 VAVFLLAQLV
+301 VAVFVLAQLV

-330 EIFIVMLMAGTLG
+330 EIFIVMLLAGTMG
-343 GIVGMLTAIPAYTVI
+343 GILGMLTAIPAYTVV
-358 RVIAGRF
+358 RVVAGRF

-379 DSKNGKK
+379 DNK

>member
-1 MENRKP
+1 METQKH

-14 WLLTAMVAAI
+14 WLLAAFVAVI
-24 AFLLFKQFGSVI
+24 AWLLFRQFGSVV

-50 PLKKMLAKIRIKG
+50 PLKMMLAKIRIKG
-63 RSAPDW
+63 HRAPDW

-74 SILLILVIFSGII
+74 SILLILVIFCGII

-98 SDVASVTGESSLGAI
+98 SDVASVTGDTSLGAI
-113 SSNLAQLN
+113 SSNLAELN
-121 AYLVQTFGLDPG
+121 AYLVKTFDLDPG
-133 FRLEV
+133 FRIEV
-138 VILNQV
+138 AILHQV
-144 KSVFNVNIFG
+144 KSLINVNIFG

-165 SFGVGLFSVVFIAFF
+165 SFGIGLFSVVFIAFF

-191 ICALAPDRHEEDVAE
+191 ICALAPDRHEDEVAQ

-284 VGACGLDIG
+284 TGACGLDIG

-301 VAVFLLAQLV
+301 VAIFMLAQLV

-330 EIFIVMLMAGTLG
+330 EIFIVMLLAGTMG
-343 GIVGMLTAIPAYTVI
+343 GILGMLTAIPAYTVV
-358 RVIAGRF
+358 RVVAGRF

-379 DSKNGKK
+379 ANK

>member
-1 MENRKP
+1 METQKH

-14 WLLTAMVAAI
+14 WLLAAFVAVI
-24 AFLLFKQFGSVI
+24 AWLLFRQFGSVV

-50 PLKKMLAKIRIKG
+50 PLKMMLAKIRIKG
-63 RSAPDW
+63 HRAPDW

-98 SDVASVTGESSLGAI
+98 SDVASVTGDTSLGAI
-113 SSNLAQLN
+113 SSNLAELN
-121 AYLVQTFGLDPG
+121 AYLVKTFDLDPG
-133 FRLEV
+133 FRIEV
-138 VILNQV
+138 AILHQV
-144 KSVFNVNIFG
+144 KSLINVNIFG

-165 SFGVGLFSVVFIAFF
+165 SFGIGLFSVVFIAFF

-191 ICALAPDRHEEDVAE
+191 ICALAPDRHEEEVAQ

-284 VGACGLDIG
+284 AGACGLDIG

-301 VAVFLLAQLV
+301 VAVFVLAQLV

-330 EIFIVMLMAGTLG
+330 EIFIVMLLAGTMG
-343 GIVGMLTAIPAYTVI
+343 GILGMLTAIPAYTVV
-358 RVIAGRF
+358 RVVAGRF

-379 DSKNGKK
+379 DNK

>member
-1 MENRKP
+1 METQKH

-14 WLLTAMVAAI
+14 WLLAAFVAVI
-24 AFLLFKQFGSVI
+24 AWLLFRQFGSVV

-50 PLKKMLAKIRIKG
+50 PLKMMLAKIRIKG
-63 RSAPDW
+63 HRAPDW

-74 SILLILVIFSGII
+74 SILLILVIFCGII

-98 SDVASVTGESSLGAI
+98 SDVASVTGDTSLGAI
-113 SSNLAQLN
+113 SSNLAELN
-121 AYLVQTFGLDPG
+121 AYLVNTFDLDPG
-133 FRLEV
+133 FRIEV
-138 VILNQV
+138 AILHQV
-144 KSVFNVNIFG
+144 KSLINVNIFG

-165 SFGVGLFSVVFIAFF
+165 SFGIGLFSVVFIAFF

-191 ICALAPDRHEEDVAE
+191 ICALAPDRHEEEVAQ

-284 VGACGLDIG
+284 AGACGLDIG

-301 VAVFLLAQLV
+301 VAVFVLAQLV

-330 EIFIVMLMAGTLG
+330 EIFIVMLLAGTMG
-343 GIVGMLTAIPAYTVI
+343 GILGMLTAIPAYTVV
-358 RVIAGRF
+358 RVVAGRF

-379 DSKNGKK
+379 DNK

>member
-1 MENRKP
+1 METQTH

-14 WLLTAMVAAI
+14 WLLAAFVAVI
-24 AFLLFKQFGSVI
+24 AWLLFRQFGSVV

-50 PLKKMLAKIRIKG
+50 PLKMMLAKIRIKG
-63 RSAPDW
+63 HRAPDW

-74 SILLILVIFSGII
+74 SILLILVIFCGII

-98 SDVASVTGESSLGAI
+98 SDVASVTGDTSLGAI
-113 SSNLAQLN
+113 SSNLAELN
-121 AYLVQTFGLDPG
+121 AYLVNTFDLDPG
-133 FRLEV
+133 FRIEV
-138 VILNQV
+138 AILHQV
-144 KSVFNVNIFG
+144 KSLINVNIFG

-165 SFGVGLFSVVFIAFF
+165 SFGIGLFSVVFIAFF

-191 ICALAPDRHEEDVAE
+191 ICALAPDRHEDEVAQ

-284 VGACGLDIG
+284 AGACGLDIG

-301 VAVFLLAQLV
+301 VAVFVLAQLV

-330 EIFIVMLMAGTLG
+330 EIFIVMLLAGTMG
-343 GIVGMLTAIPAYTVI
+343 GILGMLTAIPAYTVV
-358 RVIAGRF
+358 RVVAGRF

-379 DSKNGKK
+379 DNK

>member
-1 MENRKP
+1 METQKH

-14 WLLTAMVAAI
+14 WLLAAFVAVI
-24 AFLLFKQFGSVI
+24 AWLLFRQFGSVV

-50 PLKKMLAKIRIKG
+50 PLKMMLAKIRIKG
-63 RSAPDW
+63 HRAPDW

-74 SILLILVIFSGII
+74 SILLILVIFCGII

-98 SDVASVTGESSLGAI
+98 SDVASVTGDTSLGAI
-113 SSNLAQLN
+113 SSNLAELN
-121 AYLVQTFGLDPG
+121 AYLVKTFDLDPG
-133 FRLEV
+133 FRIEV
-138 VILNQV
+138 AILHQV
-144 KSVFNVNIFG
+144 KSLINVNIFG

-165 SFGVGLFSVVFIAFF
+165 SFGIGLFSVVFIAFF

-191 ICALAPDRHEEDVAE
+191 ICALAPDRHEDEVAQ

-284 VGACGLDIG
+284 TGACGLDIG

-301 VAVFLLAQLV
+301 VAVFMLAQLV

-330 EIFIVMLMAGTLG
+330 EIFIVMLLAGTMG
-343 GIVGMLTAIPAYTVI
+343 GILGMLTAIPAYTVV
-358 RVIAGRF
+358 RVVAGRF

-379 DSKNGKK
+379 DNK

>member
-1 MENRKP
+1 MESQKH

-14 WLLTAMVAAI
+14 WLLAAFVAVI
-24 AFLLFKQFGSVI
+24 AWLLFRQFGSVV

-50 PLKKMLAKIRIKG
+50 PLKMMLAKIRIKG
-63 RSAPDW
+63 HRAPDW

-74 SILLILVIFSGII
+74 SILLILVIFCGII

-98 SDVASVTGESSLGAI
+98 SDVASVTGDTSLGAI
-113 SSNLAQLN
+113 SSNLAELN
-121 AYLVQTFGLDPG
+121 AYLVKTFDLDPG
-133 FRLEV
+133 FRIEV
-138 VILNQV
+138 AILHQV
-144 KSVFNVNIFG
+144 KSLINVNIFG

-165 SFGVGLFSVVFIAFF
+165 SFGIGLFSVVFIAFF

-191 ICALAPDRHEEDVAE
+191 ICALAPDRHEDEVAQ

-284 VGACGLDIG
+284 TGACGLDIG

-301 VAVFLLAQLV
+301 VAVFVLAQLV

-330 EIFIVMLMAGTLG
+330 EIFIVMLLAGTMG
-343 GIVGMLTAIPAYTVI
+343 GILGMLTAIPAYTVV
-358 RVIAGRF
+358 RVVAGRF

-379 DSKNGKK
+379 DNK

>member
-1 MENRKP
+1 METQKH

-14 WLLTAMVAAI
+14 WLLAAFVAVI
-24 AFLLFKQFGSVI
+24 AWLLFRQFGSVV

-50 PLKKMLAKIRIKG
+50 PLKMMLAKIRIKG
-63 RSAPDW
+63 HRAPDW

-74 SILLILVIFSGII
+74 SILLILVIFCGII

-98 SDVASVTGESSLGAI
+98 SDVASVTGDTSLGAI
-113 SSNLAQLN
+113 SSNLAELN
-121 AYLVQTFGLDPG
+121 AYLVNTFDLDPG
-133 FRLEV
+133 FRFEV
-138 VILNQV
+138 AILHQV
-144 KSVFNVNIFG
+144 KSLINVNIFG

-165 SFGVGLFSVVFIAFF
+165 SFGIGLFSVVFIAFF

-191 ICALAPDRHEEDVAE
+191 ICALAPDRHEDEVAQ

-284 VGACGLDIG
+284 TGACGLDIG

-330 EIFIVMLMAGTLG
+330 EIFIVMLLAGTMG
-343 GIVGMLTAIPAYTVI
+343 GILGMLTAIPAYTVV
-358 RVIAGRF
+358 RVVAGRF
-365 FPQVKFIRRLLGLD
+365 FPQVKFIRRLLRLD
-379 DSKNGKK
+379 DNK